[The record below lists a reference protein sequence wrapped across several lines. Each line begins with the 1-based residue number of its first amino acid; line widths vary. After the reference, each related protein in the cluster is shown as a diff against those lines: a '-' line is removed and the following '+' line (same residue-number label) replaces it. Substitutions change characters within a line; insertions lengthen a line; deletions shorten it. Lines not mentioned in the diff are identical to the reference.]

1 MKSFIFGLFILISTV
16 AYPLQTHADRMPCTI
31 TLEPTDK
38 NMKNAKGT
46 ALIYKVQLGSPPSFP
61 RTNISIL
68 GVHLPKPSSYGQYDG
83 YEGYV
88 AIPNEISWRFRMYPT
103 PEDGGPTWAGR
114 FDLITADLKNV
125 KVQVRLSSSKTEKLG
140 PPVLQN
146 TIKSCN

>member
-1 MKSFIFGLFILISTV
+1 MKSLIFGLFILISTV

-31 TLEPTDK
+31 TLEPIDK

-83 YEGYV
+83 YEGY
-88 AIPNEISWRFRMYPT
+88 ATIPNEISWRFRMYPT
-103 PEDGGPTWAGR
+103 PEDESPTWAGR
-114 FDLITADLKNV
+114 FDLITADMKNV
-125 KVQVRLSSSKTEKLG
+125 KVQVRLSNSKTEKLG

-146 TIKSCN
+146 TIKICK